1 MNKIIAT
8 ETELK
13 FSAAYLTLPPILE
26 RRESKM
32 IVCLG
37 EKMVC
42 AVVSGDPSQADHAE
56 QRRGDKVLLDDV
68 GEDDPWDERSGL
80 WAFTS
85 TSFETKDGVWK
96 ATVDFNW

>member
-42 AVVSGDPSQADHAE
+42 AVVSVCLYFS
-56 QRRGDKVLLDDV
+56 LLPAV
-68 GEDDPWDERSGL
+68 TLPC
-80 WAFTS
+80 
-85 TSFETKDGVWK
+85 
-96 ATVDFNW
+96 